1 MAERCPMFSYLMQ
14 LISRFHS
21 KPVQTVVL
29 AGLVTIIAAVLLA
42 SLVNWL
48 RRRNQDRPE
57 TWAGLLVA
65 SIGNVLKVLVGLG
78 LLVVMCMYLDFQ
90 SDEFARQRGGTSQ
103 RNYESVMTIWG
114 RPHVQREL
122 SCKLMYETVEYYD
135 KDGMEIDADKLKA
148 TSQPVGFRKQTIKHI
163 VPGNPIISA
172 EHTFDIAANYR
183 EKGGAFYPG
192 FDVNGSFTY
201 KFVSFADR
209 DLDADFTFPLPRR
222 QGLVDQIQ
230 VTLNGKPLKQKL
242 LISETSLRWRM
253 PVKSG
258 VAHDLAISY
267 HSRGLNDLRFEP
279 GAGRE
284 LGKYRLTMICRDIE
298 KDRINYPVGC
308 MTPTEPMTQT
318 TIKNADGKDIPVTTL
333 TWNLDKA
340 VTRLGM
346 GFILPKKT
354 QPGYYVARVLA
365 GAPWGLTLLLAVV
378 VAMFLATG
386 DRLRGL
392 PIAILAGGYMLYYL
406 LMAHIG
412 DYKPGLT
419 GGMIIAGL
427 VLMALEAAFLLV
439 WCHRFQAISALGLLG
454 VFCLA
459 YPLIRISDY
468 EGLLLTSLY
477 VALFAWIIALLIA
490 FRSRRRTE
498 PDES

>member
-1 MAERCPMFSYLMQ
+1 MFSYLTQ

-21 KPVQTVVL
+21 KPVQTVAL
-29 AGLVTIIAAVLLA
+29 AALVTIIAAVLLA
-42 SLVNWL
+42 SLVGWL

-65 SIGNVLKVLVGLG
+65 CIGNVLKVLIGLG
-78 LLVVMCMYLDFQ
+78 VLVVMCMYLDFQ

-103 RNYESVMTIWG
+103 RNYQSVMTIWG

-122 SCKLMYETVEYYD
+122 TCKLTYETVEYYN
-135 KDGMEIDADKLKA
+135 KDGLEIDANKLKA
-148 TSQPVGFRKQTIKHI
+148 TTQPVGFRKQTIQHV

-172 EHTFDIAANYR
+172 EHTLNVAANYR

-192 FDVNGSFTY
+192 FDVDGSFTY

-209 DLDADFTFPLPRR
+209 DLQADFVFPLLSR
-222 QGLVDQIQ
+222 QGLVDNIR
-230 VTLNGKPLKQKL
+230 VTLDGKPLPKKL
-242 LISETSLRWRM
+242 LISETSIRWRM
-253 PVKSG
+253 PVKAG
-258 VAHDLAISY
+258 AAHDLAISY

-284 LGKYRLTMICRDIE
+284 LGKYRMTMICRDIE

-308 MTPTEPMTQT
+308 MTPTEPITQT
-318 TIKNADGKDIPVTTL
+318 TIKDADGKDIPVTTL
-333 TWNLDKA
+333 TWNLEKA

-346 GFILPKKT
+346 GFILPKRT

-365 GAPWGLTLLLAVV
+365 AAPWGLVLLLAVV
-378 VAMFLATG
+378 AVTFLATG
-386 DRLRGL
+386 DRLNWL
-392 PIAILAGGYMLYYL
+392 PLAILAGGYVLYYL

-412 DYKPGLT
+412 DYWPGLT

-427 VLMALEAAFLLV
+427 VMTALEAAFLLI
-439 WCHRFQAISALGLLG
+439 WCRRFQAASALGLLG

-477 VALFAWIIALLIA
+477 VALFAWVIALLIA
-490 FRSRRRTE
+490 FRGRGRDVPE
-498 PDES
+498 

>member
-1 MAERCPMFSYLMQ
+1 MAGKYPMFSYLTQ
-14 LISRFHS
+14 LIYRFHS
-21 KPVQTVVL
+21 KPVQTVAL

-42 SLVNWL
+42 SLVSWL

-65 SIGNVLKVLVGLG
+65 SIGNVLKVLIGLG
-78 LLVVMCMYLDFQ
+78 LLVIMCIYLDFQ

-122 SCKLMYETVEYYD
+122 TCKLMYETVEYYD
-135 KDGMEIDADKLKA
+135 KDGMEIDANKLKA
-148 TSQPVGFRKQTIKHI
+148 TTQPVGFRKQTIQHV

-183 EKGGAFYPG
+183 EKGGAYYPG
-192 FDVNGSFTY
+192 FDVDGSFTY

-209 DLDADFTFPLPRR
+209 DLEADFNFPLPSR
-222 QGLVDQIQ
+222 QGLVDQIR
-230 VTLNGKPLKQKL
+230 VTLDGKPLKQKL
-242 LISETSLRWRM
+242 LISETSIRWRM

-308 MTPTEPMTQT
+308 MTPTDPMTQT
-318 TIKNADGKDIPVTTL
+318 TMKNAKGEDIPVTTL
-333 TWNLDKA
+333 TWNLEKA

-365 GAPWGLTLLLAVV
+365 AAPWGLALLLAVV
-378 VAMFLATG
+378 IATFLATG
-386 DRLRGL
+386 DKLRGL
-392 PIAILAGGYMLYYL
+392 PIAIVAGGYMLYYL

-412 DYKPGLT
+412 DYWPGLT

-427 VLMALEAAFLLV
+427 VLMTLEAAFLLV
-439 WCHRFQAISALGLLG
+439 WCRRFQAISALGLLG

-490 FRSRRRTE
+490 FRKKDV
-498 PDES
+498 PQ

>member
-1 MAERCPMFSYLMQ
+1 MAGKRTMFSYLTQ

-21 KPVQTVVL
+21 KPVQTVAL
-29 AGLVTIIAAVLLA
+29 AALVTIIAAVLLA
-42 SLVNWL
+42 SLVGWL

-57 TWAGLLVA
+57 TWAGLAVA
-65 SIGNVLKVLVGLG
+65 SIGNVLKVLIGLG

-90 SDEFARQRGGTSQ
+90 SDEFSRQRGGTSQ

-122 SCKLMYETVEYYD
+122 TCKLMYETVEYYD
-135 KDGMEIDADKLKA
+135 KDGMEIDPDKLKA
-148 TSQPVGFRKQTIKHI
+148 TTQPVGYRKQTIEHV

-192 FDVNGSFTY
+192 FDVDGRFTY
-201 KFVSFADR
+201 KFVSFANR
-209 DLDADFTFPLPRR
+209 DLDADFVFPLPIR

-230 VTLNGKPLKQKL
+230 VTLDGKPLPKKL
-242 LISETSLRWRM
+242 LISETSIRWRM
-253 PVKSG
+253 PVKAG
-258 VAHDLAISY
+258 ATHDLAISY

-284 LGKYRLTMICRDIE
+284 LGKYSMKMICRDIE

-308 MTPTEPMTQT
+308 MTPTEPITQT
-318 TIKNADGKDIPVTTL
+318 TVKDADGKDIPVTTL
-333 TWNLDKA
+333 TWNLEKA

-346 GFILPKKT
+346 GFILPKRT

-365 GAPWGLTLLLAVV
+365 AAPWGLVLLLAVMI
-378 VAMFLATG
+378 ATFLATG
-386 DRLRGL
+386 DRLNSL
-392 PIAILAGGYMLYYL
+392 PLAILAGGYLLYYL

-412 DYKPGLT
+412 DYWPGLT
-419 GGMIIAGL
+419 GGMVIAGL
-427 VLMALEAAFLLV
+427 VLTALEAAFLLL
-439 WCHRFQAISALGLLG
+439 WCRRFQAVSALGLLL

-477 VALFAWIIALLIA
+477 VGLFAWVIVLLIA
-490 FRSRRRTE
+490 FRRQPRA
-498 PDES
+498 